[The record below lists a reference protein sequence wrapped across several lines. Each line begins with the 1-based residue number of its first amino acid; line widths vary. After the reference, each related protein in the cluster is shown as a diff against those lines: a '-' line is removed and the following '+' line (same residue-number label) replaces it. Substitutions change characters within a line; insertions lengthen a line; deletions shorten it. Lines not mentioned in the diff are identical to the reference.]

1 LRYNVDPMHFVD
13 ECELRVEAGNGGS
26 GAIAFRREKNMPL
39 GGPAGGDGGN
49 GGSVVFVVDSGMG
62 TLFDLKHQ
70 RTLRAPH
77 GENGGGKDCYGRAGA
92 DLVVRVPPGTV
103 VIDRATGECLY
114 EMTRADQREVIAKGG
129 HGGRGNLHFATPSE
143 RAPRHAEPG
152 TPGEKRDLR
161 LELQVMA
168 DVGLLGFPNVGK
180 STFIRAVSRA
190 RPKVA
195 DYPFTTLEPHLGVV
209 TLGEKRA
216 GLGRHFVVADIP
228 GLLPGASRGVGLGSR
243 FLRHVERTRVLLHLI
258 TLDASPDREPLA
270 DYDALRVELAAFNPK
285 LTRHPEIVALSKA
298 DLPDVREAYPELKK
312 RFAKRGIELR
322 LLSSATHEGLEPLVK
337 KMAEILDQ
345 SSAGEAAESQE
356 DAGSPLKTRKT
367 RTTKTKPVGKK
378 PQATKTPKKGK
389 PLKRG
394 KPTGRKAAAAKRR
407 AKRR

>member
-1 LRYNVDPMHFVD
+1 MHFVD

-26 GAIAFRREKNMPL
+26 GAIAFRREKNMPM
-39 GGPAGGDGGN
+39 GGPAGGDGGH
-49 GGSVVFVVDSGMG
+49 GGSVVFVVDPGMG

-70 RTLRAPH
+70 RFLRAPH
-77 GENGGGKDCYGRAGA
+77 GESGGGKDCYGRAGN

-103 VIDRATGECLY
+103 VIDRATGEHLY
-114 EMTRADQREVIAKGG
+114 EMTRTDQREVIAKGG
-129 HGGRGNLHFATPSE
+129 HGGRGNIHFATPSE

-209 TLGEKRA
+209 SLGENRA
-216 GLGRHFVVADIP
+216 GLGQHFVVADIP

-258 TLDASPDREPLA
+258 TLDPSPDREPLA
-270 DYDALRVELAAFNPK
+270 DYDALRVELKAFNPK

-298 DLPDVREAYPELKK
+298 DLPDVREAYPDLKK

-322 LLSSATHEGLEPLVK
+322 LLSSATHEGLDPVIK
-337 KMAEILDQ
+337 KLAEILDQ
-345 SSAGEAAESQE
+345 AGAHESAGALEE
-356 DAGSPLKTRKT
+356 PTPPKVRKE
-367 RTTKTKPVGKK
+367 RTIKTKPVGKK
-378 PQATKTPKKGK
+378 PVSSKGHPSKGKPSKNRPAKKGK
-389 PLKRG
+389 PSKKG
-394 KPTGRKAAAAKRR
+394 KLSKSKSRR
-407 AKRR
+407 RR